1 MRPVS
6 SEKCSKSALN
16 ENTGISVQKSLSLAV
31 VHDFCSDKL
40 QTKVL

>member
-6 SEKCSKSALN
+6 SKKCSKNALN
-16 ENTGISVQKSLSLAV
+16 ENTGISVLKSFSWAI